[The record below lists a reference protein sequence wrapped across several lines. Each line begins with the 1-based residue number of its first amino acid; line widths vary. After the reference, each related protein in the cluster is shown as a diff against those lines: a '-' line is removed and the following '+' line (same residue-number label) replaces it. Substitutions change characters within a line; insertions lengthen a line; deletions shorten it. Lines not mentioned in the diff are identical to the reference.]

1 MTGSVSPRLRGLI
14 GLAGA
19 GLIGALATGRPELAV
34 LAAPFVLLAGV
45 GLTLAEDPR
54 LTAVVAVDHARV
66 LEGEHLRA
74 TVALHNQG
82 ARAVQAEL
90 TLATSAHLGR
100 VASGAIAVHLASG
113 ERLTLG
119 FELRAERWGAH
130 TVGPLSV
137 RARDRFGVSVS
148 SERLDQR
155 LAVRAFPREQPLR
168 ELVAPRHT
176 QPFLGT
182 HVARQPGDGIEFADL
197 RPFATGDR
205 ARQINW
211 RASARRGAT
220 YVSERHPEHSSDV
233 ILMLDTFS
241 EARDLAAGTLDSAVR
256 AAASLARAHLAR
268 RDRVGVVDF
277 GGGLRWL
284 EPGFGTT
291 QLYQIIDAL
300 LASDIIF
307 SYAWRDVQSI
317 PRRVLPPR
325 ALVIAITP
333 LLDERAIGL
342 LLDLR
347 TRGCDLTVIEVS
359 PLRYAPPAA
368 RPADALARRL
378 WQLQREVLRGRLE
391 ALGIAVARWDEDDS
405 LAPALE
411 GVNSFRRSARHV
423 LPV

>member
-1 MTGSVSPRLRGLI
+1 VNRYLAPRLRGLI

-45 GLTLAEDPR
+45 GLALAERPCF
-54 LTAVVAVDHARV
+54 AGVVAVDETRV

-74 TVALHNQG
+74 KVTLHNQG
-82 ARAVQAEL
+82 GRALEAEL
-90 TLATSAHLGR
+90 TLASSAQLST
-100 VASGAIAVHLASG
+100 VPSGAIAVHLAGG

-119 FELRAERWGAH
+119 FDLRAERWGAH
-130 TVGPLSV
+130 AVGPLTV

-148 SERLDQR
+148 SEQLGDR
-155 LAVRAFPREQPLR
+155 LAVRAFPREQHLR

-176 QPFLGT
+176 QPFLGS
-182 HVARQPGDGIEFADL
+182 HVARQRGDGIEFADF

-211 RASARRGAT
+211 RASARRGRT

-233 ILMLDTFS
+233 ILMLDTFA
-241 EARDLAAGTLDSAVR
+241 EARDLVAGTLDSAVR
-256 AAASLARAHLAR
+256 AAASLASAHLAR

-284 EPGFGTT
+284 EPRFGTT
-291 QLYQIIDAL
+291 QLYRIIDAL

-325 ALVIAITP
+325 ALVVAITP

-342 LLDLR
+342 LVDLR

-359 PLRYAPPAA
+359 PLPYVPAA
-368 RPADALARRL
+368 ATPVDGLAGRL

-391 ALGIAVARWDEDDS
+391 ALGIAVARWDEDDG

>member
-1 MTGSVSPRLRGLI
+1 MTRSVSPRLEGLI

-34 LAAPFVLLAGV
+34 LAAPFVLFAGV
-45 GLTLAEDPR
+45 GLALAEEPR
-54 LTAVVAVDHARV
+54 LAAAVAVEDARV
-66 LEGEHLRA
+66 LEGEQLRA
-74 TVALHNQG
+74 TITLHNEG
-82 ARAVQAEL
+82 ARAIQADL
-90 TLATSAHLGR
+90 TLATSAHLR
-100 VASGAIAVHLASG
+100 IVPSGAIAAHLASG
-113 ERLTLG
+113 ERLALA
-119 FELRAERWGAH
+119 FDLRAERWGTHA
-130 TVGPLSV
+130 VGPLSV
-137 RARDRFGVSVS
+137 RARDRFDVTVYSQ
-148 SERLDQR
+148 RLGQR
-155 LAVRAFPREQPLR
+155 LAVRAFPREQQLR

-176 QPFLGT
+176 QPFLGA
-182 HVARQPGDGIEFADL
+182 HVARQRGDGIEFADL

-211 RASARRGAT
+211 RASARRGVT
-220 YVSERHPEHSSDV
+220 YVSGRHPEHASDV
-233 ILMLDTFS
+233 ILMLDTFA
-241 EARDLAAGTLDSAVR
+241 EARDLVAGTLDSAVR
-256 AAASLARAHLAR
+256 AAASLATAHLAR
-268 RDRVGVVDF
+268 RDRVGLVDF

-307 SYAWRDVQSI
+307 SYAWRDLQSI

-325 ALVIAITP
+325 ALVVAITP

-342 LLDLR
+342 LVDLR

-359 PLRYAPPAA
+359 PIAYAPPAA
-368 RPADALARRL
+368 TPADALARRL
-378 WQLQREVLRGRLE
+378 WQLQRQVLRGRLE
-391 ALGIAVARWDEDDS
+391 ALGIAVARWDEDDG

>member
-1 MTGSVSPRLRGLI
+1 M

-45 GLTLAEDPR
+45 GLTLAEEPR
-54 LTAVVAVDHARV
+54 LAASLVVEDARV
-66 LEGEHLRA
+66 LEGERLHAIITLR
-74 TVALHNQG
+74 NEG
-82 ARAVQAEL
+82 ARGIEAEL
-90 TLATSAHLGR
+90 TLATSPQLSTEP
-100 VASGAIAVHLASG
+100 SGAIAVRLASG
-113 ERLTLG
+113 ERVALT
-119 FELRAERWGAH
+119 FNLRAKRWGAH
-130 TVGPLSV
+130 SVGPLSV

-148 SERLDQR
+148 REQLGDR
-155 LAVRAFPREQPLR
+155 LAVRAFPREQQLR

-176 QPFLGT
+176 QPFLGS
-182 HVARQPGDGIEFADL
+182 HVARQRGDGIEFADL
-197 RPFATGDR
+197 RPFTTGDR

-211 RASARRGAT
+211 RASARRGTT

-233 ILMLDTFS
+233 ILMLDTFA
-241 EARDLAAGTLDSAVR
+241 EARDLAGGTLDNAVR

-284 EPGFGTT
+284 EPGFGTN

-325 ALVIAITP
+325 ALVVAITP

-342 LLDLR
+342 LVDLR
-347 TRGCDLTVIEVS
+347 TRGCDLTVIEIS
-359 PLRYAPPAA
+359 PVPSTPPAA
-368 RPADALARRL
+368 TRADALARRL
-378 WQLQREVLRGRLE
+378 WQLEREVLRGRLE

-411 GVNSFRRSARHV
+411 GVNSFRRSAPHV

>member
-1 MTGSVSPRLRGLI
+1 VTFSVTPRLRGLM

-19 GLIGALATGRPELAV
+19 GLIGALATGRPELVV

-45 GLTLAEDPR
+45 GLTLAEEPC
-54 LTAVVAVDHARV
+54 LAASLVVEDARV
-66 LEGEHLRA
+66 LEGERLDAIITLR
-74 TVALHNQG
+74 NEG
-82 ARAVQAEL
+82 ARAIQAEL
-90 TLATSAHLGR
+90 TLATSPQLSIEP
-100 VASGAIAVHLASG
+100 SGAIAVHLASG
-113 ERLTLG
+113 ERLALT
-119 FELRAERWGAH
+119 FNLRAKRWGAYA
-130 TVGPLSV
+130 VGPLSM
-137 RARDRFGVSVS
+137 RARDRFGLIVYSD
-148 SERLDQR
+148 RFGQR
-155 LAVRAFPREQPLR
+155 LAVRAFPREQQLR

-176 QPFLGT
+176 QPFLGS
-182 HVARQPGDGIEFADL
+182 HVARQRGDGIEFADL
-197 RPFATGDR
+197 RPFTTGDR

-211 RASARRGAT
+211 RASARRGVT

-233 ILMLDTFS
+233 ILMLDTFA
-241 EARDLAAGTLDSAVR
+241 EARDLAGGTLDNAVR

-284 EPGFGTT
+284 QPGFGTN

-325 ALVIAITP
+325 ALVVAITP
-333 LLDERAIGL
+333 LLDERAIAL
-342 LLDLR
+342 LVDLR
-347 TRGCDLTVIEVS
+347 TRGCDLTVIEIS
-359 PLRYAPPAA
+359 PVPYAPSAA
-368 RPADALARRL
+368 TRAEALARRL
-378 WQLQREVLRGRLE
+378 WQLEREVLRGRLE